1 MFIYLPLWFSFGAI
15 FYLALRVAT
24 ARVGGSLNG
33 PTLVVLSAI
42 ALLVLVLAS
51 VLQPVARV
59 GLALAALGVGAVAAS
74 LLWGQRSK
82 SDSGP
87 VKRDGDAGKFADVLR
102 KLIGPESQAP
112 PEREKLDIGRALI
125 VGAAALFVAFAALQY
140 DNNIIRSITKFS
152 AGEVVSVEFSQSG
165 QNSKG
170 SSGGAFLV
178 GNGQVAA
185 LPRTQS
191 VLYVTDQL
199 SQLHQIM
206 EREERLASVVSG
218 SDAPKYI
225 DYLNQG
231 FKAFVG
237 QCVSP
242 LAVNLSVL
250 QKNNR
255 SEFPTVGG
263 IPSISFLLR
272 GLYDGAKDRHKV
284 EIDRGRGIDQAIIDY
299 ENIVNIA
306 IKNIGVSLLN
316 TGCKDYFAPK
326 PGKSPPVPDRS
337 LNYILNTSYMIMDNS
352 YKAKYDNYIN
362 SNILGYLASLTAFAE
377 FVDGNRES
385 GVRLL
390 DDRIS
395 EELRWLEVIRHMES
409 VEKPY
414 LIARKQAL
422 IVRLIRWE
430 TALIE
435 FIQEPTPSPT
445 LDEIAFG
452 RFVSGIQLYPIDVSN
467 IYKSKVALHG
477 LIGTT
482 IGRAELGCLDG
493 MPSGDVLAHEAFWD
507 SVYTHFVLMN
517 NALTFA
523 ARNGAIILSLNWEGN
538 SKLRPEIPGGWSQR
552 DLITN
557 LDRWASELVKVA
569 PHLNCLRGENVKIS
583 STPTADFL
591 ESVGNYYEM
600 KGNNFGA
607 AVAARAEAY
616 DDADTGPVQRAEDRI
631 KSLCYAKIMFNRAS
645 ESLKQTSSENL
656 EQTAGETKVTTD
668 DSFDDAIQ
676 YYDDYSFQR
685 KLIDRSTSIAA
696 QLTQS
701 YTPSQL
707 DSYCPSSYP

>member
-1 MFIYLPLWFSFGAI
+1 VFIYLPLWFSFGAI

-33 PTLVVLSAI
+33 PTVSVLSLI
-42 ALLVLVLAS
+42 ALIVLVSAS

-59 GLALAALGVGAVAAS
+59 GLALAAVAVGATTAS
-74 LLWGQRSK
+74 LLWGAPSTK
-82 SDSGP
+82 SDRGP
-87 VKRDGDAGKFADVLR
+87 AKREGDAGKFTDVLR
-102 KLIGPESQAP
+102 TIVGAQSEAT
-112 PEREKLDIGRALI
+112 PEREKLDIGRALV
-125 VGAAALFVAFAALQY
+125 VGAASLFVVFAALQY
-140 DNNIIRSITKFS
+140 DYKILRSITKFS

-170 SSGGAFLV
+170 FSGGAFLV
-178 GNGQVAA
+178 QNGQVAA

-199 SQLHQIM
+199 SQLDKIM
-206 EREERLASVVSG
+206 EREERLASIISG
-218 SDAPKYI
+218 TDSPKYI

-231 FKAFVG
+231 FKAFVR

-242 LAVNLSVL
+242 LAVKLSVL
-250 QKNNR
+250 QKNNH

-272 GLYDGAKDRHKV
+272 RLYDGAKDRHKV
-284 EIDRGRGIDQAIIDY
+284 EIDGGIDQAIIEY
-299 ENIVNIA
+299 ENMVNIA
-306 IKNIGVSLLN
+306 IVNIDVSLQN

-326 PGKSPPVPDRS
+326 PGRSPRIPDRS

-352 YKAKYDNYIN
+352 YKTKYDNYIY

-395 EELRWLEVIRHMES
+395 EELRWLEVIRRTES

-430 TALIE
+430 TILIE

-482 IGRAELGCLDG
+482 IGRAESGCLDG
-493 MPSGDVLAHEAFWD
+493 VPSGDGLAHEAFWD

-523 ARNGAIILSLNWEGN
+523 ARNGAIILSLNWEGD
-538 SKLRPEIPGGWSQR
+538 SELRPEIPGGWSQR
-552 DLITN
+552 DLIAN

-569 PHLNCLRGENVKIS
+569 PHLNCLQGENVKIS

-607 AVAARAEAY
+607 AVAARTDAY

-645 ESLKQTSSENL
+645 ESLKQTPSENL
-656 EQTAGETKVTTD
+656 EQTPGENKVTTA

-685 KLIDRSTSIAA
+685 KLNDRSTSIAA